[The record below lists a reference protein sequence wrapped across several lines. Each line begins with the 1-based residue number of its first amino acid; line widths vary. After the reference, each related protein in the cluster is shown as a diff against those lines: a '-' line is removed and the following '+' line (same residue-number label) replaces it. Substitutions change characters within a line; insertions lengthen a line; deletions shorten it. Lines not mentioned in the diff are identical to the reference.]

1 MNVTACKQEL
11 LNLLRKAGEI
21 LLSAHEVEAENAVF
35 DKNGTA
41 NFVTVYDV
49 RVQNFLI
56 EHLTEKFPNAQF
68 LAEEKEND
76 AAVLESEVCFV
87 IDPIDATTNF
97 IHDYRHSC
105 ISLAMISFGKPVFG
119 AIYDPYLEEMF
130 CAEVGKGAELN
141 GNPIHVSS
149 RSMEIGVAAYG
160 TAPYYK
166 EKLARLTFDL
176 SHDIFLA
183 CADLRRCGSAA
194 LDLAYLAAGRN
205 DLFFEC
211 ILSPWDYAAGM
222 LLVSEAGGLVSD
234 MNGAP
239 LSLSTPCPIIAANPL
254 IYPKL
259 LEIVKPYASE
269 L

>member
-1 MNVTACKQEL
+1 MNTSIFKQEL
-11 LNLLRKAGEI
+11 LALLREAGKI
-21 LLSAHEVEAENAVF
+21 LLSAHEVESENAVS
-35 DKNGTA
+35 DKAGTA

-56 EHLTEKFPNAQF
+56 NALTDLFPDAQF

-76 AAVLESEVCFV
+76 ASVLESEICFV

-97 IHDYRHSC
+97 IHDYHHSC
-105 ISLAMISFGKPVFG
+105 ISLALISRGAPVFG
-119 AIYDPYLEEMF
+119 AVYDPYLDEMF
-130 CAEVGKGAELN
+130 CAEAGKGAELN
-141 GNPIHVSS
+141 GVPIRVSH
-149 RSMEIGVAAYG
+149 RPIEIGVAAYG
-160 TAPYYK
+160 TSPYYK
-166 EKLARLTFDL
+166 DRLTKATFDL
-176 SHDIFLA
+176 SRDVFLA

-211 ILSPWDYAAGM
+211 ILAPWDYAAGI
-222 LLVSEAGGLVSD
+222 LLVKEAGGLVSD
-234 MNGAP
+234 MKGEP
-239 LSLSTPCPIIAANPL
+239 LSLAHPCSIIAANPT

-259 LEIVKPYASE
+259 LEIVKPYTSD

>member
-1 MNVTACKQEL
+1 MNVSACKQDL

-76 AAVLESEVCFV
+76 AAVLESEICFV

-97 IHDYRHSC
+97 IHNYRHSC
-105 ISLAMISFGKPVFG
+105 ISLALISHGAPVFG
-119 AIYDPYLEEMF
+119 AIYDPYLNEMF
-130 CAEVGKGAELN
+130 CAEAGKGAELN
-141 GNPIHVSS
+141 GSPIHVSH
-149 RSMEIGVAAYG
+149 RPMKIGIAAYG
-160 TAPYYK
+160 TSPYYK
-166 EKLARLTFDL
+166 DRLAQPTFDL
-176 SHDIFLA
+176 SRDVFLA

-205 DLFFEC
+205 DLFFEI

-222 LLVSEAGGLVSD
+222 LLVTEAGGMVSD
-234 MNGAP
+234 MSGAP
-239 LSLSTPCPIIAANPL
+239 LSLAHPCSIIAANSE
-254 IYPKL
+254 IYPQL
-259 LEIVKPYASE
+259 LSLVEPYSD
-269 L
+269 LV